1 MEPLSGAASV
11 IAVIQLTGTIIQI
24 CSTYIGKVKDA
35 KEDIIR
41 LQQSIKALAVVLG
54 ALNKLLHESKGSE
67 LSTSR
72 KLLSDVA
79 FCSST
84 LTKLRERIDPDS
96 TQKSRRRWTFHALK
110 WPLKR
115 TEVDKAINDIVEYK
129 TLFSLALEIDQTI
142 TTDLLSQKVDLS
154 RLQVA
159 KGSAFND
166 YENQHTECLP
176 GTRVELL
183 RDIDNWTKD
192 PNGKC
197 IFWLN
202 GMAGTGKS
210 TISRTVA
217 GHLKRQNLL
226 GASFFFK
233 RGEQDRG
240 DAKRLFSTLA
250 KHLGNTMPQLI
261 PSIRRAIEDDL
272 DISERVLRE
281 QFEKLILQPVLE
293 IDQGPNTLMVIVI
306 DALDECDQ
314 EDDIQV
320 ILRLLPQVQKS
331 NSVQLRFLLTSRP
344 ELPIRLGFEIV
355 ADAYQDLILHR
366 IPTPVIERDIKLYF
380 EDGFSKLKSK
390 RSLPPDWP
398 GDMTIKTLVERAA
411 PLFIS
416 ATTLYR
422 FISDERWSPEE
433 RLRAILTDQTSYV
446 TKMDSTYMP
455 VLNQLLK
462 GQDAQES
469 RQLIQEF
476 KDIVGV
482 IIILVT
488 PLSVNTL
495 TRLVNMEANKIQV
508 RLNLLHSVLDV
519 PTELDQPVRILHL
532 SFRDFLLDNV
542 KKGNPF
548 WISEKEVHQKLTTQC
563 LKVMQCEHYG
573 LRKNICNIHHDTT
586 LRSEINKYIIDSH
599 LPPELQYACRYWVHH
614 LIQSYDPVNELIQAF
629 SFLKVHF
636 LHWME
641 AMSLLGIISE
651 AVGIIRVLQ
660 SVIENDK
667 DPEIVKFLYDAWRFI
682 LMNRQI
688 ANTAPLQLY
697 SSGLMFAPKTSAI
710 RKSFESELLTW
721 RRLPKV
727 EKAWSGELQT
737 LEGHS
742 GLVQSVAFSPNGQLL
757 ASGSY
762 DNTIK
767 LWDPSTGDLHQ
778 TIEGHSHWVQSVA
791 FSSDSQLL
799 ASSSWDYTIK
809 LWDPSTG
816 ELRQTLEGHSGEV
829 NMAAFLPDSQL
840 LASCSRD
847 KTIKLWNPSTGKL
860 HLTLKGHSG
869 EVNSVTFSSD
879 SQLLASCSRDK
890 TIKLWNPSTGK
901 LHLTLKGHSGE
912 LWNPSTGKLHLT
924 LKGHSGEVNSVAFS
938 PDSQLLASSS
948 WDKTIKLWDPSTG
961 KLYQTLE
968 GHSAWVQSVAFSP
981 DGQLLA
987 SSSWDN
993 TIKLWDPSTGEL
1005 RQTIKGHSGTV
1016 RSVAFSPDSQL
1027 LASCSRDKT
1036 IKLWDPSTS
1045 ELRQTLTGHSNWV
1058 RSVAFSPDSQLLA
1071 SSSWDKTIKLW
1082 DPSTGELRQTIE
1094 GHSDWVQSVAFS
1106 PDSQLLASIAFS
1118 PDSQLLASSSWDKTI
1133 KLWNPSTGELRQTLE
1148 GHSGEV
1154 NSVAFSPD
1162 GQLLAS
1168 GSSDETIKLWDP
1180 STGKLRQ
1187 TLEGHSAWV
1196 QSVAF
1201 SPDGQLLASSSQDK
1215 TIKLWDPSTGEL
1227 HQTLEGHSGEVQS
1240 VAFSSDSQLLAS
1252 NSDDDTIKLWDP
1264 SMGELRQILKGH
1276 SHWSFKSESFGVTRS
1291 GN

>member
-41 LQQSIKALAVVLG
+41 LQQSIKALAVVLE
-54 ALNKLLHESKGSE
+54 ALNKLLHELKGSE

-79 FCSST
+79 YCSST

-115 TEVDKAINDIVEYK
+115 TEVDKAVNDIMEYK
-129 TLFSLALEIDQTI
+129 TLFSLALEIDQT
-142 TTDLLSQKVDLS
+142 QKVDLS

-261 PSIRRAIEDDL
+261 PSIRRAIEDDP

-281 QFEKLILQPVLE
+281 QFEKLILHPVLE
-293 IDQGPNTLMVIVI
+293 IDQGPNKLMVIVI

-344 ELPIRLGFEIV
+344 ELPIRLGFQIV
-355 ADAYQDLILHR
+355 ADDYQDLILHR

-390 RSLPPDWP
+390 RLLPPDWP
-398 GDMTIKTLVERAA
+398 GDMTIKTLVERAL

-422 FISDERWSPEE
+422 FISDERWCPEE

-476 KDIVGV
+476 KDI
-482 IIILVT
+482 
-488 PLSVNTL
+488 
-495 TRLVNMEANKIQV
+495 E
-508 RLNLLHSVLDV
+508 
-519 PTELDQPVRILHL
+519 
-532 SFRDFLLDNV
+532 
-542 KKGNPF
+542 NPF

-586 LRSEINKYIIDSH
+586 LRSEINKYIIGSH

-651 AVGIIRVLQ
+651 AVRIIRVLQ
-660 SVIENDK
+660 SVIENNK
-667 DPEIVKFLYDAWRFI
+667 DPEILKFLYDAWRFA
-682 LMNRQI
+682 LKNQQI
-688 ANTAPLQLY
+688 ANTASLQLY
-697 SSGLMFAPKTSAI
+697 SSGLMFTPKTSAI
-710 RKSFESELLTW
+710 RKSFESEFLTW
-721 RRLPKV
+721 RQLPKV
-727 EKAWSGELQT
+727 EKTWSGELQT

-742 GLVQSVAFSPNGQLL
+742 GLVRSVAFSPNGQLL

-762 DNTIK
+762 DDTIK

-778 TIEGHSHWVQSVA
+778 TIEGHSHWVQSV
-791 FSSDSQLL
+791 
-799 ASSSWDYTIK
+799 
-809 LWDPSTG
+809 
-816 ELRQTLEGHSGEV
+816 
-829 NMAAFLPDSQL
+829 
-840 LASCSRD
+840 
-847 KTIKLWNPSTGKL
+847 
-860 HLTLKGHSG
+860 
-869 EVNSVTFSSD
+869 TFSSD
-879 SQLLASCSRDK
+879 S
-890 TIKLWNPSTGK
+890 
-901 LHLTLKGHSGE
+901 
-912 LWNPSTGKLHLT
+912 
-924 LKGHSGEVNSVAFS
+924 
-938 PDSQLLASSS
+938 
-948 WDKTIKLWDPSTG
+948 
-961 KLYQTLE
+961 
-968 GHSAWVQSVAFSP
+968 
-981 DGQLLA
+981 QLLA

-1005 RQTIKGHSGTV
+1005 H
-1016 RSVAFSPDSQL
+1016 L
-1027 LASCSRDKT
+1027 
-1036 IKLWDPSTS
+1036 
-1045 ELRQTLTGHSNWV
+1045 
-1058 RSVAFSPDSQLLA
+1058 
-1071 SSSWDKTIKLW
+1071 
-1082 DPSTGELRQTIE
+1082 
-1094 GHSDWVQSVAFS
+1094 
-1106 PDSQLLASIAFS
+1106 
-1118 PDSQLLASSSWDKTI
+1118 
-1133 KLWNPSTGELRQTLE
+1133 TLE

-1154 NSVAFSPD
+1154 NMVAFSPD
-1162 GQLLAS
+1162 NGQLLAS
-1168 GSSDETIKLWDP
+1168 GS
-1180 STGKLRQ
+1180 
-1187 TLEGHSAWV
+1187 
-1196 QSVAF
+1196 
-1201 SPDGQLLASSSQDK
+1201 QDK
-1215 TIKLWDPSTGEL
+1215 
-1227 HQTLEGHSGEVQS
+1227 
-1240 VAFSSDSQLLAS
+1240 
-1252 NSDDDTIKLWDP
+1252 TIKLWDP
-1264 SMGELRQILKGH
+1264 SMGELRQTLEGH
-1276 SHWSFKSESFGVTRS
+1276 SHWVWAGANLKGLSILQDQWIFLQNRSILWLPPNYRPECLAFNAGTLALGHASGRVSFIS
-1291 GN
+1291 GFN